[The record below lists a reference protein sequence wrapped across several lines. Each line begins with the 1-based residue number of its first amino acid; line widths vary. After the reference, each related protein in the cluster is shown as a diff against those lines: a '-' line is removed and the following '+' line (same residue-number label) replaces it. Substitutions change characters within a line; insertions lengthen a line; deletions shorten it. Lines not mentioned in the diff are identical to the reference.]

1 MGSHRQAAI
10 TSRDGRHPHTTSAG
24 KAAALLG
31 TKDPAV
37 TRDAHERWHVV
48 SNAKTLATGRL
59 KPLCDE
65 GVKPLA
71 VVLPAIAAQLGANAR
86 LMASY
91 GLRPT
96 SDPGAGMEG
105 CSRRDPNVPG
115 CAGG

>member
-1 MGSHRQAAI
+1 M
-10 TSRDGRHPHTTSAG
+10 
-24 KAAALLG
+24 
-31 TKDPAV
+31 